1 MDLNEAVTLAKAIH
15 SNVGT
20 GTCSAE
26 QLAPWVKQSP
36 TSSGFRSR
44 LTASRLFGL
53 INTERSEALSLTD
66 LGKLVVDSKR
76 EREGRA
82 KAFLSVPLYSA
93 VHDKFK
99 GTVLPPTTAL
109 EKELVGLGVAST
121 LSDTARRVFERS
133 AEQAGFFD
141 AGRDRLVMPGF
152 VPSGQETP
160 PPDPTTNPGGGG
172 GGGDGLDNLGL
183 DPLLIALLKKIPT
196 GGDWPA
202 AQRVRWFRTF
212 AMNVSQ
218 IYDDD
223 DKPVEM
229 KIDLD
234 IILSRLFLLLLRGYG
249 VADECRVLLGLCGQ
263 ACPGCR
269 HPRHSSSGNR
279 VLGRPRHRDAC
290 FCV

>member
-1 MDLNEAVTLAKAIH
+1 MINENGTGTVEQLKPDEAGKRQRSSIAFPYMDLNEAVALARAIH
-15 SNVGT
+15 GNVGT
-20 GTCSAE
+20 GACSAE
-26 QLAPWVKQSP
+26 QLAPWVRQSP

-53 INTERSEALSLTD
+53 INTERSDALSLSE

-82 KAFLSVPLYSA
+82 KAFLSVPLYAA

-99 GTVLPPTTAL
+99 GGVLPPNAAL

-121 LSDTARRVFERS
+121 LSDTARRVLERS
-133 AEQAGFFD
+133 AEQAGFFE

-152 VPSGQETP
+152 VPVGQEVSPSDVPGDT
-160 PPDPTTNPGGGG
+160 GGGG
-172 GGGDGLDNLGL
+172 GGGDGLDTLGL
-183 DPLLIALLKKIPT
+183 DPLLIALLKKIPAS
-196 GGDWPA
+196 GDWPA

-229 KIDLD
+229 KIELD
-234 IILSRLFLLLLRGYG
+234 E
-249 VADECRVLLGLCGQ
+249 A
-263 ACPGCR
+263 AK
-269 HPRHSSSGNR
+269 
-279 VLGRPRHRDAC
+279 
-290 FCV
+290 